1 MALVGVAQK
10 DPGRVGPGGAF
21 PGLGRGTLGSGAEPL
36 GAVSGGSA
44 SGLSRSGGTFP
55 SLVRG
60 CSEGLCMGH
69 LLQPV
74 SGEPLDSWKVRGSGY
89 LI

>member
-10 DPGRVGPGGAF
+10 DQPPGRVGPGGAF

-74 SGEPLDSWKVRGSGY
+74 SWEPPDS
-89 LI
+89 